1 MKHILI
7 FLLFSV
13 TLSAQVDK
21 VVKTNP
27 FTNASGDLRG
37 AYPSPK
43 VGLGVIGNNNITT
56 GLRDSIQRFRKD
68 TTIQVV
74 NATLN
79 MGSQANLYGKFNRVY
94 VFANS
99 YSGTPVNVSLPS
111 ASDTLKNTEFVV
123 RHLSDD
129 TTSTAICNVFSF
141 DGFATSYGVA
151 GYNTSDRI
159 GMKSRRALFT
169 KPFKAGSLWYW
180 DQTVVNFSY
189 SAISAESVGITSLT
203 GAITG
208 SGTGAVATTLSS
220 NIVTSA
226 NIVNSTI
233 TALDIASQAVET
245 ANLKDGNVT
254 NIKMAD
260 DAITSIKVLDNSLTG
275 SDLTYLTLRAGTAGA
290 ASLQLTS
297 GTDKTTLTGGE
308 FLYNGSRFAVGVGSN
323 KRRIAV
329 TNDVAP
335 SNGQIPVGNG
345 TDYTN
350 TTITAGNQI
359 IVTNGVGT
367 ITVATYPKRD
377 TTVYYDNIDYTL
389 LTTGLTGTQVN
400 TRYNNIWI
408 TGRVPSTGVTSD
420 ALLFLPNPLADYNQ
434 TTIYLYSVDQNTTY
448 NIGISAPTNSVMLGN
463 GTYTNAYPVNIVA
476 GQLITIRCVIDPI
489 DSSYK
494 WIFR

>member
-1 MKHILI
+1 MKNILI

-27 FTNASGDLRG
+27 FTTASGDLRG
-37 AYPSPK
+37 TYPSPK
-43 VGLGVIGNNNITT
+43 VGLGVVGNNNITT

-74 NATLN
+74 NTTLN

-99 YSGTPVNVSLPS
+99 YGGNTVQVNLPS
-111 ASDTLKNTEFVV
+111 AADTLKNTEFIV
-123 RHLSDD
+123 RHLAGDGTN
-129 TTSTAICNVFSF
+129 TTCIIASF
-141 DGFATSYGVA
+141 DGFAIAYTST
-151 GYNTSDRI
+151 GYTYEPTIAVKDR
-159 GMKSRRALFT
+159 RVLFT
-169 KPFKAGSLWYW
+169 KPFKVGDSWYW
-180 DQTVVNFSY
+180 EQSILNYSY
-189 SAISAESVGITSLT
+189 AAITADALGITSLT

-208 SGTGAVATTLSS
+208 SGSGAVATTLSS

-275 SDLTYLTLRAGTAGA
+275 SDLTYLTLRAGTASA

-297 GTDKTTLTGGE
+297 GVDKTTLTGGE
-308 FLYNGSRFAVGVGSN
+308 LLYNGSRFAVGVGSA
-323 KRRIAV
+323 KRRIAL
-329 TNDVAP
+329 TNDASP
-335 SNGQIPVGNG
+335 TNGQIPIGNG

-377 TTVYYDNIDYTL
+377 TTVSYDNIDYTL

-420 ALLFLPNPLADYNQ
+420 ALLFLPSPLADYNQ